1 MAIEKV
7 TVIKVDTGEA
17 QTSVKDLRNELK
29 RMKDTMFQCEE
40 GTDEYNEALARAA
53 EIQHD
58 LKEQME
64 LVNASAMDFGQ
75 IAQNTTKLV
84 GGMVAGLQAAK
95 ATMNLFGVENEDVIK
110 SLQKMQNLMA
120 LTQALPALDSGYKA
134 FQRLSAAIATATGA
148 TTKLKRALIS
158 TGLGAAIVAVGLLA
172 ANWDKVVA
180 ALREWGI
187 LHQTT
192 QEKLEEQRKKVDD
205 LKTKLEEAK
214 QAYDD
219 WAKEMKEKKLSGPGK
234 KEYDELTNAIK
245 GYKLA
250 LNKIEAEKA
259 LAKTR
264 EEWEKL
270 NEEGL
275 KYLDMLV
282 QAEKRQNELLNSA
295 TGDAGTTKSS
305 QDRMKER
312 IALIEREKQEEEYSL
327 RSRIKG
333 YEEFQREKTL
343 LDIRYW
349 EKMRA
354 TMEEERNKELEASRG
369 VITKT
374 IAWYTEELN
383 MLDARIRTAQNS
395 LNLSVA
401 SYVANRTRN
410 NKEEEKSEKDLT
422 AAYMEE
428 WNKRKSIIQEEA
440 TIENIYLN
448 RADTDWKTYA
458 ERRYEIRMQELS
470 KELIAIRD
478 MRESELEIT
487 EEADRRL
494 LEEERR
500 ILEQLHAMREAYYR
514 KDMQELMDGLTVSLD
529 TAAAALNEFADNP
542 AWANMLTKIADLT
555 ANWEQLNLQIEQG
568 GAKAIGAYLSMA
580 ATGFAV
586 LGQMMNGLADEQD
599 ASNRE
604 GFESQK
610 NLQAAGAGMNMMAGI
625 VSSWASSM
633 QLPFPFNIVV
643 GTLLSGMMLG
653 VGIAQ
658 IQKIKS
664 QQFDDGG
671 NGAGAGGTAL
681 NTGSVS
687 SLIAP
692 VQYTKDVQG
701 ADIEGSIKN
710 SRVYVTETDIS
721 DTQNRVRV
729 TENEARY

>member
-29 RMKDTMFQCEE
+29 RMKDMMFQCEE

-120 LTQALPALDSGYKA
+120 LTQALPALDAGYKA
-134 FQRLSAAIATATGA
+134 FQRLSSAIATATGA

-295 TGDAGTTKSS
+295 TGNAGTTKSS
-305 QDRMKER
+305 QDRMKDRLE
-312 IALIEREKQEEEYSL
+312 LIEREKQAEEYSL

-374 IAWYTEELN
+374 LAWYTEELN
-383 MLDARIRTAQNS
+383 VLDARIRTAQSS
-395 LNLSVA
+395 LMQSVA
-401 SYVANRTRN
+401 SYISSRGRH

-458 ERRYEIRMQELS
+458 ERRYEIRMQELG

-542 AWANMLTKIADLT
+542 AWGNILTKIADLT

-658 IQKIKS
+658 INKIKN

-671 NGAGAGGTAL
+671 NSAGAGGTAL